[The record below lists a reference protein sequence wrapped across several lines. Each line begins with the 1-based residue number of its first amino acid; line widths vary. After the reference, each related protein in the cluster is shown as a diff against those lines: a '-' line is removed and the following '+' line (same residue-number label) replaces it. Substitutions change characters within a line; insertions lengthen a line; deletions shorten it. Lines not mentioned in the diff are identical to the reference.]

1 MNSSSEVWTAL
12 LSILEKDLTVTAVK
26 TWFSTCEF
34 VELKENILVLHCTSE
49 FKRNVI
55 LNVYS
60 ERIKA
65 ALKEIFGSGDFEI
78 MVLTDN
84 EYADYAGEISTE
96 VDPFDDSRFTFDRF
110 VVGASNR
117 MAHAAAMAV
126 ARNPAAAYNPLFIYG
141 GPGLGKT
148 HLLYAIGHEIKRSHH
163 EFRIVYIKGDE
174 FTNELVS
181 AIQSG
186 RNTDFRDKYR
196 FADLLLV
203 DDIQFIAGK
212 IQTQEEFFHTFNTPY
227 EAGKQIVLTSDRPP
241 KEMLRLEE
249 RLRSRFEWGLLMDI
263 QPPDYETRLA
273 IIRNKA
279 QSMGVPLEDHIA
291 EYIAENVTENIRQ
304 LEGTVKKI
312 LAYRELIADADIN
325 IELVEKITHEIIRGD
340 REYTPDMIIEKVAAY
355 YSITPDEIKGSSRQ
369 KNTALARQISM
380 YLIRKLINMPLTDI
394 GAVMGNKDHSTV
406 MHSIKKIESG
416 MATPE
421 FADVI
426 RDITANITNK

>member
-55 LNVYS
+55 LNVYA
-60 ERIKA
+60 ERLKA

-148 HLLYAIGHEIKRSHH
+148 HLLYAIGHEIKRSHR

-186 RNTDFRDKYR
+186 KNTDFRDKYR

-212 IQTQEEFFHTFNTPY
+212 IQTQEEFFHTFNTLY

-355 YSITPDEIKGSSRQ
+355 YSITPEDIKGSSRQ

-416 MATPE
+416 MSTPE

>member
-1 MNSSSEVWTAL
+1 
-12 LSILEKDLTVTAVK
+12 
-26 TWFSTCEF
+26 
-34 VELKENILVLHCTSE
+34 
-49 FKRNVI
+49 
-55 LNVYS
+55 
-60 ERIKA
+60 
-65 ALKEIFGSGDFEI
+65 

-212 IQTQEEFFHTFNTPY
+212 IQTQEEFFHTFNTLY